1 MEHKFLL
8 LTVGLHKCGGKKT
21 THGEKEKKKILEA
34 FLKLTIH
41 KIKALYLDKTLPPE
55 LSLSVRLGNCL
66 FLLWHWALPGPEW
79 KKLTLWC

>member
-8 LTVGLHKCGGKKT
+8 LTVGLHKCGGEKNNSWRK
-21 THGEKEKKKILEA
+21 GEKKNLEA

-66 FLLWHWALPGPEW
+66 FLLWH
-79 KKLTLWC
+79 